1 MHVIWSFSQLVEVK
15 FAWYSEVDK
24 WHGYIVWHCRASVEI
39 RCHAQCEYPGSN
51 LAKLYWK
58 KNTSICQTKDDGA
71 NLFGFQAKDI
81 PQTKSILQILHHTII
96 HTIGFMY
103 FVITI
108 HFAGG
113 YFCCSELQP
122 KVSYCWD
129 LFSHGK
135 RTDFV
140 VNGWH

>member
-1 MHVIWSFSQLVEVK
+1 MGSDRTLLAH
-15 FAWYSEVDK
+15 A
-24 WHGYIVWHCRASVEI
+24 RAEI
-39 RCHAQCEYPGSN
+39 CTQPM
-51 LAKLYWK
+51 
-58 KNTSICQTKDDGA
+58 
-71 NLFGFQAKDI
+71 LF
-81 PQTKSILQILHHTII
+81 LHHTII
-96 HTIGFMY
+96 HTTIGFMY

-129 LFSHGK
+129 LFSPGK

-140 VNGWH
+140 VNG